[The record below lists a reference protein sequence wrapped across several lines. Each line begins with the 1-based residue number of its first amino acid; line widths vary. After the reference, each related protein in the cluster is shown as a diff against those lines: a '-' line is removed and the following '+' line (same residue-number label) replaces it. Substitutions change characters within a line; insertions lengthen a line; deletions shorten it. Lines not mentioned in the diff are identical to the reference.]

1 MCCTSSQ
8 REPDR
13 YAGEFPRQ
21 GCCEFLVSINTESAT
36 QIGQNAVYCLLL
48 MDPDGPPFSERN
60 PESDI
65 HNLIQKVIEIILHTF
80 SPLFLLQDGNI
91 GLRP

>member
-21 GCCEFLVSINTESAT
+21 GCCEFLVSINTESAP

-65 HNLIQKVIEIILHTF
+65 PTQFNTKSDRNYPTYFF
-80 SPLFLLQDGNI
+80 SPVSSQDGNI
-91 GLRP
+91 RP